1 MNERN
6 GLSIASLVLGLIGIV
21 AWLLPLAGYP
31 VTIVAIVLGVKG
43 MKQQSG
49 RGMAIAGLVLGIVFL
64 VLTLINSVLGA
75 YLGAM
80 EKLY

>member
-1 MNERN
+1 MSERK
-6 GLSIASLVLGLIGIV
+6 GITIASLVLGLIGIV

-43 MKQQSG
+43 MKQQTG

-64 VLTLINSVLGA
+64 ILTLINSFLGV
-75 YLGAM
+75 YLSAVGS
-80 EKLY
+80 LY

>member
-31 VTIVAIVLGVKG
+31 VTIVAIVLGAKG

-80 EKLY
+80 GKLY